1 MADRTSKRR
10 IAVVTGGSSGIGQS
24 IVTKLLSD
32 GMSVAAICR
41 DTSKLKLESEHLAKI
56 KADVTDPTQIRQAL
70 DKIRKV
76 FDSPSIDVLVNNAGI
91 AGPIKPTTEVSLKEW
106 NETIEVNLTG
116 AFLCTK
122 FVVPRMIASRSWGRI
137 VNISSMVGKTSTSFR
152 AAYSASKMALIGF
165 TRSLSAE
172 LGAFGITVNA
182 VCPGPVEGERI
193 REVMANYARLRNLG
207 QDQIRKNMVERSSLK
222 RMTRPEEVAA
232 AVSFLV
238 SREASAI
245 TGQDLNVNSG
255 SGA

>member
-1 MADRTSKRR
+1 
-10 IAVVTGGSSGIGQS
+10 
-24 IVTKLLSD
+24 
-32 GMSVAAICR
+32 
-41 DTSKLKLESEHLAKI
+41 
-56 KADVTDPTQIRQAL
+56 
-70 DKIRKV
+70 
-76 FDSPSIDVLVNNAGI
+76 
-91 AGPIKPTTEVSLKEW
+91 
-106 NETIEVNLTG
+106 
-116 AFLCTK
+116 
-122 FVVPRMIASRSWGRI
+122 
-137 VNISSMVGKTSTSFR
+137 MVGKTSTSFR